1 MNTLWI
7 WGSLSVILI
16 GIVTALVWKLWPR
29 RPDDTPALKPY
40 SNREDLKR
48 DLADP
53 LVPIDTIL
61 ARCGGQLPADLDQE
75 VTEIVDRCGGRLPA
89 NLDQEEEKEDRPEI
103 RQAWFKKLAGKLP
116 MLKVVPPPTPQA
128 VVLTIKTFAVP
139 CQCRSMLGRTAEPF
153 HERPCRRCKG
163 RGYVFIQYGGK

>member
-1 MNTLWI
+1 MNNLWI
-7 WGSLSVILI
+7 WASLSVVLVSV
-16 GIVTALVWKLWPR
+16 VTAIAWKRRSR

-75 VTEIVDRCGGRLPA
+75 EK
-89 NLDQEEEKEDRPEI
+89 KEDRPEI

-116 MLKVVPPPTPQA
+116 MLKVVPPPAPQA

-139 CQCRSMLGRTAEPF
+139 CQCRSMHGRTAEPF
-153 HERPCRRCKG
+153 HKPACRLCKG

>member
-1 MNTLWI
+1 MNNLWL
-7 WGSLSVILI
+7 WASLSVVLI
-16 GIVTALVWKLWPR
+16 GIVTAIAWKRRPR

-61 ARCGGQLPADLDQE
+61 ARCGGQLPVDLDQE
-75 VTEIVDRCGGRLPA
+75 PGDAERRHLPV
-89 NLDQEEEKEDRPEI
+89 NLDQEEKKEDRPEI

-116 MLKVVPPPTPQA
+116 MLKIVPPPAPQA

-153 HERPCRRCKG
+153 HKPPCRLCKG